1 VADLVQEML
10 EQRVWAV
17 VGSFRSEEKWAYR
30 IYRKLKQRDHI
41 VYAVNPGMKEVDGDP
56 VYASL
61 ADLPEVPAVVN
72 IVTPPPVTE
81 ELVKECA
88 RLGIPYVWMQ
98 PGAESEEAVR
108 AAEDAGLK
116 VLHHACVYALHA

>member
-1 VADLVQEML
+1 MADLVQTML
-10 EQRVWAV
+10 EQKVWAV
-17 VGSFRSEEKWAYR
+17 VGSFRSPEKWAYR
-30 IYRKLKQRDHI
+30 IYRKLKQGGHT
-41 VYAVNPGMKEVDGDP
+41 VYAVNPGIKEVDGDP

-72 IVTPPPVTE
+72 VVTPPPVTE

-98 PGAESEEAVR
+98 PGAESEAAVR
-108 AAEDAGLK
+108 AAEEAGLN
-116 VLHHACVYALHA
+116 VLHNACVYALHA